1 MFKKKNNVESESAA
15 PAPKKKMGLIKKI
28 LIALVVILVLGAAFG
43 GGKGKSSSKD
53 KATDNNEVAQEQ
65 TSQVQEPESAPV
77 EAPQSAP
84 EGAPQPEP
92 APEATPEQAPVVEEQ
107 AAETILDETLIRPEF
122 KEAMD
127 SYEAFFDEYVETV
140 RLYKENPTDAEILAQ
155 YSDILTREATMVKE
169 FDEWESTDMTT
180 AEAAY
185 YLEVHSRIYAKLAE
199 VA

>member
-1 MFKKKNNVESESAA
+1 MAKSKMVTCKTCGQEIAKSAKVCPNCGA
-15 PAPKKKMGLIKKI
+15 NQKGGKLKTI
-28 LIALVVILVLGAAFG
+28 LIVVVALIVIGAIAG
-43 GGKGKSSSKD
+43 GGKKTEKTNSSNSTD
-53 KATDNNEVAQEQ
+53 KTEQVAEQ
-65 TSQVQEPESAPV
+65 KT
-77 EAPQSAP
+77 
-84 EGAPQPEP
+84 
-92 APEATPEQAPVVEEQ
+92 EEQ
-107 AAETILDETLIRPEF
+107 KPEEKTEDATTETQTTTDETLIRDDF
-122 KEAMD
+122 KQAMD

-169 FDEWESTDMTT
+169 FDEWESTGMTT